1 MNALLDRYLKF
12 NCSFYLL
19 TIYAF
24 IQLFEENIQ
33 RNLDAAP
40 VVRQKDNSKIGQR
53 TRPYSSIINESEAEL
68 DLNKENSLKHVQV
81 KMSSK
86 KFEATRWPPECN
98 FFFKTTDFVT
108 LSPKYCGFPRNSFLY
123 DI

>member
-1 MNALLDRYLKF
+1 MDMSKVVVILK
-12 NCSFYLL
+12 FYLL

-33 RNLDAAP
+33 RNLDTAP

-81 KMSSK
+81 
-86 KFEATRWPPECN
+86 N
-98 FFFKTTDFVT
+98 
-108 LSPKYCGFPRNSFLY
+108 L
-123 DI
+123 

>member
-1 MNALLDRYLKF
+1 MLNTEV
-12 NCSFYLL
+12 NCLSHLL
-19 TIYAF
+19 TIHAF

-81 KMSSK
+81 
-86 KFEATRWPPECN
+86 N
-98 FFFKTTDFVT
+98 F
-108 LSPKYCGFPRNSFLY
+108 
-123 DI
+123 

>member
-1 MNALLDRYLKF
+1 M
-12 NCSFYLL
+12 

-33 RNLDAAP
+33 RNLDTAP

-81 KMSSK
+81 
-86 KFEATRWPPECN
+86 N
-98 FFFKTTDFVT
+98 
-108 LSPKYCGFPRNSFLY
+108 L
-123 DI
+123 

>member
-1 MNALLDRYLKF
+1 MKAYLDKCLTL
-12 NCSFYLL
+12 NSIVHLVIL

-24 IQLFEENIQ
+24 IKLFEENIQ

-81 KMSSK
+81 
-86 KFEATRWPPECN
+86 N
-98 FFFKTTDFVT
+98 
-108 LSPKYCGFPRNSFLY
+108 L
-123 DI
+123 

>member
-1 MNALLDRYLKF
+1 MSNTEF
-12 NCSFYLL
+12 NCSSCLS

-24 IQLFEENIQ
+24 IKLFEENIQ

-81 KMSSK
+81 
-86 KFEATRWPPECN
+86 N
-98 FFFKTTDFVT
+98 
-108 LSPKYCGFPRNSFLY
+108 LSFR
-123 DI
+123 

>member
-1 MNALLDRYLKF
+1 MPNTEL
-12 NCSFYLL
+12 NCLSHLL
-19 TIYAF
+19 TIHAF

-53 TRPYSSIINESEAEL
+53 ARPFSSIIDGSEAEL

-81 KMSSK
+81 
-86 KFEATRWPPECN
+86 
-98 FFFKTTDFVT
+98 
-108 LSPKYCGFPRNSFLY
+108 NS
-123 DI
+123 